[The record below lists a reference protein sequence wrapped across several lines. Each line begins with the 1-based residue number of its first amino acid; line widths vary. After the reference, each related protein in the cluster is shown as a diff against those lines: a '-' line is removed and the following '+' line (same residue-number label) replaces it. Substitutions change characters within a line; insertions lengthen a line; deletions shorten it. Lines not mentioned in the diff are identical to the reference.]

1 MVASGLTVVGGV
13 VVVVVMIVVV
23 AVVVAAAA
31 AVVVVVV
38 VVVVIHVVFLEHSGT
53 IAVLSFSYPHLFSS
67 WSGAPLSL

>member
-23 AVVVAAAA
+23 AVVVAATAG
-31 AVVVVVV
+31 VVVVV

>member
-31 AVVVVVV
+31 VVVV

>member
-23 AVVVAAAA
+23 AVVVAAT

>member
-23 AVVVAAAA
+23 AVVVAAA

>member
-31 AVVVVVV
+31 VVVVV